1 MSYSFHTIYSL
12 GSYARVRK
20 KTMNKKALLLVN
32 NFLCNAI
39 FVVVSDFD
47 EQPDGAI
54 LRIAVIVP
62 RRKGDLLPMGK
73 VCIR

>member
-1 MSYSFHTIYSL
+1 
-12 GSYARVRK
+12 
-20 KTMNKKALLLVN
+20 MNKEALLLVN

-62 RRKGDLLPMGK
+62 RRKGIFFLWGRYASDDQ
-73 VCIR
+73 